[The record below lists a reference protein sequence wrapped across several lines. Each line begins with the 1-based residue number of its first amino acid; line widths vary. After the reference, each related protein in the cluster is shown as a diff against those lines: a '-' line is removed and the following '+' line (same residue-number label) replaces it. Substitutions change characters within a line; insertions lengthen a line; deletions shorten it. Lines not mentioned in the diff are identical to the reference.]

1 MTSNPQIPDYAG
13 TRFTI
18 LFYSTSAT
26 FPSRKIF
33 RVIYAFS
40 TPSNKIGN
48 SFFVVLLCE
57 VALQSSKYFAE
68 QCDLSPN
75 NEYRSR
81 RFTPYEIHPWR
92 NQLSIS
98 ERGSYRIKRYK
109 PRNDAN
115 LLYQRYP
122 HILLRNPKSTGCLAA
137 EATGAN

>member
-1 MTSNPQIPDYAG
+1 MSDCAG
-13 TRFTI
+13 TSFTI
-18 LFYSTSAT
+18 FAYNTSAT

-48 SFFVVLLCE
+48 SFFVVLLCK

-68 QCDLSPN
+68 QCNLSSN
-75 NEYRSR
+75 NQYRSR
-81 RFTPYEIHPWR
+81 RFAPDEIHPWR

-109 PRNDAN
+109 PRIDAN
-115 LLYQRYP
+115 SLANDLASYVLITAYSSPSRFSS
-122 HILLRNPKSTGCLAA
+122 HISIRTA
-137 EATGAN
+137 